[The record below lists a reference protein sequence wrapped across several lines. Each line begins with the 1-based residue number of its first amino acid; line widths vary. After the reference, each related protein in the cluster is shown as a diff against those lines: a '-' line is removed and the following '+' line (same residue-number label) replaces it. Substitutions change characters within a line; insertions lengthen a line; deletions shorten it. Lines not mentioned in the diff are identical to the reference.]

1 LFLRIASPDCF
12 SEARGQGD
20 RVIPGLRLIAF
31 FAVCAT
37 FSGCALFSGEPP
49 LVPIAQAPRL
59 PGAYARS
66 TIYGGMLFAAGVFP
80 SDRATGAVL
89 HGDITAQTNRV
100 FDNLEAILAGAG
112 CNMKDLVKVDIR
124 VTEFADLARMDAVV
138 AARLRDSRP
147 VRTTLPGARLEGFA
161 LLEVDF
167 VARLPQ

>member
-1 LFLRIASPDCF
+1 MMRK
-12 SEARGQGD
+12 
-20 RVIPGLRLIAF
+20 LRLIAF
-31 FAVCAT
+31 GAFCAMS
-37 FSGCALFSGEPP
+37 SGCAIFFPGEPP
-49 LVPIAQAPRL
+49 LIPIAKAPTL

-80 SDRATGAVL
+80 SDRLTGAVV
-89 HGDITAQTNRV
+89 HGDITVQTNRV

-124 VTEFADLARMDAVV
+124 VTEFADLARMNAVI
-138 AARLRDSRP
+138 AARLRGNTP
-147 VRTTLPGARLEGFA
+147 VRTTLPGARLDGFA